1 MITNFWLIS
10 VVLCLVAAGFVLI
23 PLFRHRPTD
32 DGQADRSLLNVEL
45 YRERLAELENNQLEG
60 EITAEQFASL
70 KLELEQNL
78 LNETAMRD
86 ESNPET
92 AVGNAMSGSQS
103 RKMPRLVLTA
113 ALLVPLFAVTA
124 YSDFGLSWG
133 AINDLELAS
142 QFKTTSPH
150 DNDGMRGSILR
161 LAKRLE
167 NQPENHDGWFL
178 LGQSYMNLG
187 EFEKSAGA
195 YQHLLEKF
203 PEDAGLSGY
212 YAEALFLADD
222 RKMTARVSKAIDAAF
237 SLNPQNVAMLEIKA
251 MNAFRAGDLGV
262 AVTFFEKALATGV
275 EGERA
280 GLIQQAIARLRAELG
295 DKAPPPAV
303 MPAGPVAPL
312 ANSAPA
318 AATKAATKAA
328 DTPSAPIR
336 SVQLLVEV
344 ADTVESNPNDSVFV
358 YAKANAGPPMPLA
371 VERMRVSDLP
381 RLVTLDETMGMMQG
395 MSLANFDAVILVA
408 RISSSGIANTSPD
421 DFQAAS
427 GVVDITSEN
436 PVIKLLIE
444 SRVRD
449 Q

>member
-23 PLFRHRPTD
+23 PLFRHRPTE

-78 LNETAMRD
+78 LSETAMRD
-86 ESNPET
+86 EGNPET
-92 AVGNAMSGSQS
+92 ADGNAMSGAQS
-103 RKMPRLVLTA
+103 RKIPKLVLTA

-295 DKAPPPAV
+295 NKAPPPAV

-318 AATKAATKAA
+318 AATKAA

>member
-86 ESNPET
+86 EGNPET
-92 AVGNAMSGSQS
+92 ADGNAMSGAQS
-103 RKMPRLVLTA
+103 RKIPKLVLTA

-251 MNAFRAGDLGV
+251 MNAFRRGDLGV

-295 DKAPPPAV
+295 NKAPPPAV

-318 AATKAATKAA
+318 AATKAA

>member
-78 LNETAMRD
+78 LSETAMRD
-86 ESNPET
+86 EGNPET
-92 AVGNAMSGSQS
+92 ADGNAMSGAQR
-103 RKMPRLVLTA
+103 RKIPKLVLTA

-251 MNAFRAGDLGV
+251 MNAFRRGDLGV